1 MIQYVM
7 NILKSFVLACIF
19 SSSIYL
25 QYFNISYL
33 WLNSFIGIAA
43 IYLVLKQTKKTLFFV
58 GFFVGILWFWWV
70 YHSFEYYGLSHISYF
85 VVILIGLIYG
95 AVFYIVG
102 ISSNI
107 YIKASLFGS
116 LYFVSILGFN
126 WFKPQ
131 AIFANSYFDVTFI
144 AFATILL
151 SLSLV
156 IQKRNWYYALLLVFA
171 FDFSSL
177 KINKPTLNI
186 YMPQYNTPQD
196 QKWKKSYKQTLINQ
210 NLENIN
216 YAINM
221 GYEFIILPETA
232 FPFAL
237 NKDEKLLQLLQEKSK
252 TIAIVAGGLELVDD
266 KYYNTSYFFHKQ
278 KLKIAR
284 KLVLVPFGE
293 AVPLPAMIR
302 DWVNDKFYNG
312 AKDYEVAKKPTTFDI
327 SGIKFRNA
335 ICYEATTDKIFENL
349 DTRYMVVLSNNAWF
363 VPSIEPALQNMLL
376 KYYARKYDMM
386 IYHSSNS
393 SENTIIK
400 NSF

>member
-1 MIQYVM
+1 M